1 MLRRLILGFSMV
13 AIFIFT
19 LGWIGCS
26 ENDTTLITNISG
38 DGATDEFVNYFP
50 LEEGHTS
57 LYEVTYSNGSTE
69 ELTFRVGAEVPFGSI
84 TALQWFIES
93 STGSRDT
100 NYIVVTD
107 SSIYLYTDYQAV
119 PEKILYYPLQPGVS
133 WSRYVSTETVIADVL
148 NDDKAESDDDD
159 GSDTDGGVLSA
170 SYPTTG
176 SGDMLVENSETV
188 LLNSGLYYSGSVKIT
203 NSSSTDLKNYYW
215 YTPGIGLV
223 KFIIG
228 TTDNT
233 YPVAQSAG
241 ELVSYN

>member
-1 MLRRLILGFSMV
+1 MVKRLTLVFSTA

-19 LGWIGCS
+19 MGWIGCS
-26 ENDTTLITNISG
+26 ENDTILITSMNG
-38 DGATDEFVNYFP
+38 NDAADEFVSYFP

-57 LYEVTYSNGSTE
+57 YYEVTYSNGSTE
-69 ELTFRVGAEVPFGSI
+69 ELTFRIGSEVPFGSI
-84 TALQWFIES
+84 TAIQWFIQS

-100 NYIVVTD
+100 NYIVATD

-133 WSRYVSTETVIADVL
+133 WNRFVSTDEVIADVGD
-148 NDDKAESDDDD
+148 DDKAESDDDD
-159 GSDTDGGVLSA
+159 TDTDGGVLSA
-170 SYPTTG
+170 DYPTTG
-176 SGDMLVENSETV
+176 IGDMLVENSETV

-203 NSSSTDLKNYYW
+203 NSSSEDLKNYYW
-215 YTPGIGLV
+215 YAPGIGLV
-223 KFIIG
+223 KYIIG

-233 YPVAQSAG
+233 YPAGQAVG